1 MPRARRTAESKT
13 CVLAFSGGL
22 DTTFCLVWLKA
33 QGYRVITATVDTG
46 GFSRDETRRIAA
58 RAKRAGSMRHLTLD
72 RRREVYRDFLAHLI
86 RGNVLKGGVYPL
98 SVAAE
103 RTAQAQA
110 VAEAARRAGTQVV
123 AHGSTGAG
131 NDQVRFDIA
140 FSVLLPKAKILTP
153 IRDLGWSRE
162 QEAEYLSD
170 RGIPIDAR
178 TTRYS
183 INAGLW
189 GTTIGGGE
197 TRDSWGMPP
206 ESVYLKTAP
215 VDKTPARPE
224 EVVIT
229 FDQGLPTRLNGR
241 AMEGIALVEGL
252 NALGGRHGVG
262 RGMHLGDTI
271 LGIKGRIAFEAPA
284 ALILVGAHR
293 ELEKLVLSQWQ
304 MFWKDHLGVF
314 YGKMMHEGHYFDPA
328 MRDIEALFAA
338 SQTRV
343 AGDVRV
349 RLFKGA
355 CQVVGARSPWS
366 LLDRQVATYGEE
378 TRAWSADEARGFCKL
393 FGMPETL
400 AQRAAEKGRSRSRS
414 KPLKKFP
421 H

>member
-1 MPRARRTAESKT
+1 MPRPRPESKT

-22 DTTFCLVWLKA
+22 DTTFCLVWLRA
-33 QGYRVITATVDTG
+33 QGYRVITATIDTG
-46 GFSRDETRRIAA
+46 GFARDEIRRIEMRA
-58 RAKRAGSMRHLTLD
+58 RRAGSARHLTLD
-72 RRREVYRDFLAHLI
+72 RRREVYRDFLTHLV
-86 RGNVLKGGVYPL
+86 RGNVLRGGVYPL

-110 VAEAARRAGTQVV
+110 VAEVARRAGTTVV

-140 FSVLLPKAKILTP
+140 LSVLLPGARILTP

-170 RGIPIDAR
+170 RGITIDAR

-197 TRDSWGMPP
+197 TRDSWEEPP

-215 VDKTPARPE
+215 VEKTPEKAE
-224 EVVIT
+224 EVVIS
-229 FDQGLPTRLNGR
+229 FAEGLPTRVNGKR
-241 AMEGIALVEGL
+241 LEGIALVEHL

-262 RGMHLGDTI
+262 RGIHLGDTI

-284 ALILVGAHR
+284 ALILVAAHR
-293 ELEKLVLSQWQ
+293 ELEKLVLTQWQ
-304 MFWKDHLGVF
+304 MFWKDHLGSF
-314 YGKMMHEGHYFDPA
+314 YGKMLHEGHYFDPA
-328 MRDIEALFAA
+328 MRDIEAYMEK
-338 SQTRV
+338 SQERV
-343 AGDVRV
+343 TGDVRV
-349 RLFKGA
+349 RLHKGA
-355 CQVVGARSPWS
+355 MHVAGVRGPAS
-366 LLDRQVATYGEE
+366 LLDRRVATYGEG
-378 TRAWSADEARGFCKL
+378 TRAWTADEARGFCRI

-400 AQRAAEKGRSRSRS
+400 ARRAVEKSQAKSRKSR
-414 KPLKKFP
+414 KR
-421 H
+421 